1 MMKKN
6 KTTILISCLFAIGAT
21 ARGQEQQWTL
31 RQCLD
36 YAHSHNI
43 QIRQAELRIRESEL
57 DKKQSLAA
65 LFPSVIAST
74 SIGLSRQNVRNSM
87 NEYMSDNTVNA
98 RYSVGANLRI
108 FNGLKQYNGI
118 RQNVLN
124 VQMQEAEKENTV
136 FNTDISII
144 RAYMQIAY
152 LNESVTALE
161 SSVAS
166 SKAQLELSEQKLKAG
181 AISQSDNAQVEAQFS
196 RDQYLLLLGRNQLEE
211 QIMQLKQLLELDIC
225 DDISIVAV
233 PVDVD
238 DILAALPDKQ
248 YIYDRALQHLPSARQ
263 QQLNVE
269 SAELDRKIATGG
281 YFPSLS
287 LSASVGTGNWF
298 DSDESFSNQI
308 SDNLNESVSLSLSI
322 PIFNGLQT
330 RTNVQKAQLNRQN
343 AALNKTAM
351 EKELLSTIER
361 LYNDAM
367 AAQSQYNQALL
378 QLKATET
385 SHDLIK
391 EQYRLGMKSAVELVV
406 SDNNLLA
413 ATQTM
418 LQTKYTAALAAW
430 LLNYYQGLPID

>member
-1 MMKKN
+1 MILKN
-6 KTTILISCLFAIGAT
+6 KHTILILCLFAIGAT
-21 ARGQEQQWTL
+21 ANGQGQQWTL
-31 RQCLD
+31 KQCLD
-36 YAHSHNI
+36 YAHSNNI
-43 QIRQAELRIRESEL
+43 QIRQADLRIQESEL
-57 DKKQSLAA
+57 NKKQSVAS
-65 LFPSVIAST
+65 LFPSVTAST
-74 SIGLSRQNVRNSM
+74 SVGLNRQNVRNSM

-98 RYSVGANLRI
+98 RYNVGANLRL
-108 FNGLKQYNGI
+108 FNGLKQYNSI
-118 RQNVLN
+118 KQNELN
-124 VQMQEAEKENTV
+124 VQIQEVEKENTV
-136 FNTDISII
+136 FNTDLSII
-144 RAYMQIAY
+144 RSYMQIAY
-152 LNESVTALE
+152 LKESVTALE
-161 SSVAS
+161 GSVAS
-166 SKAQLELSEQKLKAG
+166 SKAQLDLSEQKLKAG
-181 AISQSDNAQVEAQFS
+181 AISQSDHAQVEAQYS
-196 RDQYLLLLGRNQLEE
+196 RDRYQLVLGENQLRE
-211 QIMQLKQLLELDIC
+211 QVLQLKQLLELG
-225 DDISIVAV
+225 ISDNIDIVAV
-233 PVDVD
+233 PVNED

-248 YIYDRALQHLPSARQ
+248 FIYDRALQNLPSARQ

-351 EKELLSTIER
+351 EKELLSTIEG

-367 AAQSQYNQALL
+367 AAQSQYSQALL
-378 QLKATET
+378 QLKAAET

-391 EQYRLGMKSAVELVV
+391 EQYKLGLKSAVELVV
-406 SDNNLLA
+406 SDNNLLN

-418 LQTKYTAALAAW
+418 LQTKYTAALAVR
-430 LLNYYQGLPID
+430 LLQYYQCNPIE